1 MVDKNYKEL
10 SKVIDCLNEVDE
22 DRICNLVY
30 FALEDEKINVYESNL
45 DGDRCLSFD
54 LNESELKKKGAINYM
69 YSIIDKIMDKEKA
82 ISYDYL
88 FLQDR
93 LLDLKNKEKA
103 KKKSIFD
110 KYQ

>member
-1 MVDKNYKEL
+1 MIDKKYNEL
-10 SKVIDCLNEVDE
+10 LKVIDCLNEVDE
-22 DRICNLVY
+22 DSICNLVY
-30 FALEDEKINVYESNL
+30 FAFEDGKINVYESNL

-54 LNESELKKKGAINYM
+54 LNESELKKNGAINYM
-69 YSIIDKIMDKEKA
+69 YSLIDKIMDKEKA

-93 LLDLKNKEKA
+93 LLDLNKKKKA